1 MKKLL
6 LVVAAFLLAGSL
18 DAEPLRAGT
27 LETVKEKGV
36 LVAGVKDTAPPFG
49 FADPKTGDIVGYD
62 VDLVRAL
69 ADRLGVKLRL
79 VPVTTANRIPML
91 IDGEIDIIAATLSK
105 TRYRSHLVDFTDTYF
120 RTGQQFLARAGTV
133 KSRKDLEGKRI
144 ATVKGS
150 TSEPALR
157 KALPS
162 AKVVLFDNYLQ
173 AAMALKRNAVDA
185 VTADGAILY
194 GILALAK
201 ARSDYEIP
209 DIRISDEEY
218 ALAVRRRD
226 QGFLDSVNATLR
238 EMEKSGEA
246 TRIRD
251 RWLAFAKA
259 GSAPSP
265 VAPPASRAG
274 GVVFRG
280 TATPFRFLV
289 MAIKGEF
296 RTGGDVAIY
305 DTQGN
310 RICAGVVKSIY
321 SDEVYVDVDE
331 DKAQYVEPGYG
342 VAMNIPPE
350 EAKRII
356 LARQDI
362 LKSVKDEAR
371 KEAEQRQKEIAAE
384 HRKETAEREA
394 YQEEMTKLKMQYD
407 YQYDQD
413 RYYHYFYSGWGGY
426 PAW

>member
-6 LVVAAFLLAGSL
+6 LAVAALVLAGSL
-18 DAEPLRAGT
+18 DATLLPAGT

-49 FADPKTGDIVGYD
+49 FTDPKTGHIVGYD
-62 VDLVRAL
+62 VDLVQAL

-79 VPVTTANRIPML
+79 VPVTTANRIPLL
-91 IDGEIDIIAATLSK
+91 IDGEIDIIAATMSK

-120 RTGQQFLARAGTV
+120 TTGQQFLARAGTV
-133 KSRKDLEGKRI
+133 KSLKDLEGKRI
-144 ATVKGS
+144 AVVKGA
-150 TSEPALR
+150 TAEPALR

-162 AKVVLFDNYLQ
+162 AKTVLFDNYLQ
-173 AAMALKRNAVDA
+173 AAMALKRNSVDA

-194 GILALAK
+194 GVLAMAR
-201 ARSDYEIP
+201 ARSDYDIP

-218 ALAVRRRD
+218 ALGVRKRD
-226 QGFLDSVNATLR
+226 RAFLDAVNAAMRDL
-238 EMEKSGEA
+238 EKSGEQA
-246 TRIRD
+246 RIRD
-251 RWLAFAKA
+251 KWLAFVKA

-265 VAPPASRAG
+265 LPPATSRAG
-274 GVVFRG
+274 GVVFRS

-305 DTQGN
+305 DTQGSFIAKGTV
-310 RICAGVVKSIY
+310 RSIY

-331 DKAQYVEPGYG
+331 EKAQFVEPGYA

-350 EAKRII
+350 EAKKII

-362 LKSVKDEAR
+362 LKSVKDEAK
-371 KEAEQRQKEIAAE
+371 KEAAQRQKEIAAE
-384 HRKETAEREA
+384 HQRETVEREA

-407 YQYDQD
+407 YQYDHD
-413 RYYHYFYSGWGGY
+413 RYYYYSPGWGGY